1 MVGTVIGMA
10 TAIACFAA
18 APWLLV
24 QVVARYNPKLKT
36 RRAKR
41 NYRTATAVV
50 AVAVTVPIYAGIP
63 WLYMLTTI
71 AATALAVR
79 WSTYPKR
86 KANADALAAQGWL
99 KVERGDNNT

>member
-10 TAIACFAA
+10 TATACFAA

-24 QVVARYNPKLKT
+24 QVVARHSPKLKT
-36 RRAKR
+36 RQAKR

-79 WSTYPKR
+79 WSTYPNRKR
-86 KANADALAAQGWL
+86 KADELAAQGWVRIEP
-99 KVERGDNNT
+99 K